1 MNLWWLVPYVV
12 LMLLMVH
19 AMMELTVSFMTRHPP
34 GRRKPITGAA
44 LRQRLLAIPPE
55 KLPYPLQQTPDCD
68 LKMCWHSEENQRAP
82 WQKGQRSY
90 SGQMRLLLDEQWH
103 ELRMNQVNRSAAY
116 FLGWRGWLPCV
127 WGFAS
132 ASSGPPGEALTREI
146 VRVAQRAGWAARPML
161 WWFETTYRGRRI
173 LATLTPAPLRRW
185 PARRFWGILYP
196 FSYWVGMGYL
206 MAIIG
211 GLDWHNGLL
220 LLGISTV
227 WWGFWG
233 VFVWAMYGFRAFW
246 RRRPS

>member
-1 MNLWWLVPYVV
+1 
-12 LMLLMVH
+12 
-19 AMMELTVSFMTRHPP
+19 
-34 GRRKPITGAA
+34 
-44 LRQRLLAIPPE
+44 
-55 KLPYPLQQTPDCD
+55 
-68 LKMCWHSEENQRAP
+68 
-82 WQKGQRSY
+82 
-90 SGQMRLLLDEQWH
+90 
-103 ELRMNQVNRSAAY
+103 
-116 FLGWRGWLPCV
+116 
-127 WGFAS
+127 
-132 ASSGPPGEALTREI
+132 
-146 VRVAQRAGWAARPML
+146 ML